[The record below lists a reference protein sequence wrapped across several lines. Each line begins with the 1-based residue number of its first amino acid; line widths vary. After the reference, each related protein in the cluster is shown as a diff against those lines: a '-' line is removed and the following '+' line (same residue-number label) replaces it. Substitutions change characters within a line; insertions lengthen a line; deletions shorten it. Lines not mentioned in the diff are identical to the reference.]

1 MHEGSSITFLDT
13 CLNQDLQDFRIGGL
27 EDSGLV
33 MYLFYYYLS
42 ESGFAGFKDWR
53 IQGGK
58 CIYSIITCLNRDL
71 EDCRIQGSL
80 FIHTTTDIICH

>member
-42 ESGFAGFKDWR
+42 ESGF
-53 IQGGK
+53 GG
-58 CIYSIITCLNRDL
+58 L
-71 EDCRIQGSL
+71 
-80 FIHTTTDIICH
+80 